1 VRSVERSAVSSG
13 ITVGEARAV
22 VAGWVRAQAAAD
34 PAFRGAFLTGSA
46 TDLPGAAPLPRSS
59 DVDLTVLVAASS
71 TAVDRPISGVATV
84 PTAAAASGR
93 RSGKRLVD
101 GVLVDVSYLEERA
114 LADPAWVATSFVYA
128 PSFRGGQVLADPTGH
143 LARLEAA
150 IAPSFAAPAAV
161 RARTADVHRRIRAR
175 LTALDPDAPW
185 AELVLQWLFPTSLT
199 AVARLVAALRM
210 PTVRQRYLRARAVT
224 PPAEYERLLALL
236 GCADATRS
244 LVAQHLDAVAE
255 RFDEAAA
262 VLAATGPAG
271 PACAATHSHPSSAEA
286 THAPPEPADR
296 PAAPEAPRLVDRGP
310 MAAPAAAVSHS
321 PAGRVPTD
329 GAEFS
334 ASAPP
339 ERGRADRPSA
349 PAGGGPRLPFAAD
362 LTPAARP
369 VAIDGSRE
377 LVAAGNH
384 REAVFWVVAT
394 AARCQTALNAMAPAL
409 AAERERAFRALV
421 ADLTGLRSPTDVLTR
436 RDALLADLA
445 PPPTG

>member
-1 VRSVERSAVSSG
+1 VAIFIGFSRKRGGSPRRQRPGNITLRLDAAVRSAERSAVSSD
-13 ITVGEARAV
+13 ITVDEARAV
-22 VAGWVRAQAAAD
+22 VAGWVRAQVAAD

-71 TAVDRPISGVATV
+71 TAAVGRPISGAAAG
-84 PTAAAASGR
+84 PTAAAAPGR
-93 RSGKRLVD
+93 RSGKRLVE
-101 GVLVDVSYLEERA
+101 GVLVDVSYLEERTV
-114 LADPAWVATSFVYA
+114 ADPAWVATSFVYA

-143 LARLEAA
+143 LGRLEAA

-175 LTALDPDAPW
+175 LTTLDPDAPW
-185 AELVLQWLFPTSLT
+185 AELVLHWLFPTSLT

-236 GCADATRS
+236 GCADATPG
-244 LVAQHLDAVAE
+244 LVARHLDAVAE

-262 VLAATGPAG
+262 VLPER
-271 PACAATHSHPSSAEA
+271 SSAPVA
-286 THAPPEPADR
+286 
-296 PAAPEAPRLVDRGP
+296 L
-310 MAAPAAAVSHS
+310 
-321 PAGRVPTD
+321 
-329 GAEFS
+329 
-334 ASAPP
+334 
-339 ERGRADRPSA
+339 
-349 PAGGGPRLPFAAD
+349 RLPFAAD

-369 VAIDGSRE
+369 FAIDGSRE
-377 LVAAGNH
+377 LVDGGNH

-394 AARCQTALNAMAPAL
+394 AARCQAALNARAPAL
-409 AAERERAFRALV
+409 AAEREQAFRALV
-421 ADLTGLRSPTDVLTR
+421 ADLTGLRGPTDVLTR

-445 PPPTG
+445 PPATG